1 MNSAGY
7 RGDGGPARKA
17 QFGQPHSI
25 LFDSDGSLLICDIR
39 NHRIR
44 RVHVDTGVI
53 ETYAGTGE
61 ATINL
66 TPMRPAD
73 WDETARY
80 GRGFGLPRLLGLTL
94 PGIQQR
100 DVL

>member
-1 MNSAGY
+1 M
-7 RGDGGPARKA
+7 
-17 QFGQPHSI
+17 
-25 LFDSDGSLLICDIR
+25 
-39 NHRIR
+39 
-44 RVHVDTGVI
+44 DTGVI

-61 ATINL
+61 ATSNL